1 MKNFNWTKCAAIGG
15 MVLSVVA
22 SLLNSYSNK
31 KTMEKMVKKEVEQA
45 LTEQR

>member
-15 MVLSVVA
+15 MVLSVAA

-31 KTMEKMVKKEVEQA
+31 KTMEKE
-45 LTEQR
+45 TR

>member
-22 SLLNSYSNK
+22 SLLNGYSNK
-31 KTMEKMVKKEVEQA
+31 KAMEKTVKKEIEKA